1 MDVKITILQV
11 DVANLRPNTW
21 NTNSVGAQNFEKL
34 KGSIEKLGFF
44 KPILAREL
52 EDGFFEI
59 LGGEHRWR
67 AAIEQGIST
76 VPVLSVGKIS
86 DVVAKQMSLVD
97 NERYGE
103 DDQIALQRFIE
114 EIQSELDYQLS
125 EIAPY
130 DDEISMVLA
139 KEAAI
144 DLEALAR
151 QILWDDLQE
160 VLPRKWVRKKNDT
173 TMTIVLKNGSEIAL
187 KGADKPD
194 TLRGVAL
201 HFVVLDEFQDMKADT
216 WYKVLRP
223 TLSST
228 RGGALIIGTPKGF
241 SEFHKLW
248 TIGQNVELQR
258 KGQWKSWQFVTAD
271 SPFVPTAEIEAAK
284 NDMDPK
290 SFAQEYLASFENMSG
305 RVYYPFDRNV
315 HVKPLQFNPR
325 LPIWVGQ
332 DFNIDPMSSVI
343 LQPQPNGELWAIDE
357 LVLFS
362 SNTAEVCDE
371 LERRFWRWKSQV
383 TVFPDPA
390 GAYRQ
395 HARGESD
402 VDIFK
407 EKGFLRV
414 DYSKKHPPIADR
426 VNAVNRRAIR
436 NR

>member
-21 NTNSVGAQNFEKL
+21 NTNSVGAQNVEKL

-144 DLEALAR
+144 DLEALEACLVVVMSLS
-151 QILWDDLQE
+151 IPTNE
-160 VLPRKWVRKKNDT
+160 RKPNVWVRN
-173 TMTIVLKNGSEIAL
+173 I
-187 KGADKPD
+187 
-194 TLRGVAL
+194 
-201 HFVVLDEFQDMKADT
+201 
-216 WYKVLRP
+216 RP
-223 TLSST
+223 C
-228 RGGALIIGTPKGF
+228 
-241 SEFHKLW
+241 
-248 TIGQNVELQR
+248 
-258 KGQWKSWQFVTAD
+258 
-271 SPFVPTAEIEAAK
+271 
-284 NDMDPK
+284 
-290 SFAQEYLASFENMSG
+290 AS
-305 RVYYPFDRNV
+305 
-315 HVKPLQFNPR
+315 K
-325 LPIWVGQ
+325 
-332 DFNIDPMSSVI
+332 
-343 LQPQPNGELWAIDE
+343 
-357 LVLFS
+357 
-362 SNTAEVCDE
+362 
-371 LERRFWRWKSQV
+371 
-383 TVFPDPA
+383 
-390 GAYRQ
+390 
-395 HARGESD
+395 
-402 VDIFK
+402 
-407 EKGFLRV
+407 
-414 DYSKKHPPIADR
+414 
-426 VNAVNRRAIR
+426 
-436 NR
+436 